1 MKSQLAVFRNQEATE
16 LFNYIVSYTRLI
28 AKTQSQNEE
37 ASNITLQV
45 IPEEQKI
52 IV

>member
-1 MKSQLAVFRNQEATE
+1 VKSQLAVFRNREAAE

-28 AKTQSQNEE
+28 AKPHSQNEE
-37 ASNITLQV
+37 ASNIILQV